1 MARKMKLA
9 AYDEFGNEVNG
20 VSLSVTESQW
30 NAMSRDEQ
38 AEVEKKTLA
47 MLFEVRVSPFLDS
60 NKINEYK
67 MKDMIFDYCK
77 GEGVELNEGIRQI
90 IELLKTQIQQD
101 SLI

>member
-1 MARKMKLA
+1 MTRKMKLT

-20 VSLSVTESQW
+20 VSLSCTEQQW

-38 AEVEKKTLA
+38 VEIEKRTLA

-90 IELLKTQIQQD
+90 IELLKTQI
-101 SLI
+101 

>member
-1 MARKMKLA
+1 MTRRMKLT
-9 AYDEFGNEVNG
+9 AYDEFGNEVNV

-30 NAMSRDEQ
+30 HSMSRDEQ
-38 AEVEKKTLA
+38 AEVEKNTLA

-60 NKINEYK
+60 DKINEYK

-90 IELLKTQIQQD
+90 IELLKMQI
-101 SLI
+101 

>member
-38 AEVEKKTLA
+38 AEVEKKTL
-47 MLFEVRVSPFLDS
+47 
-60 NKINEYK
+60 
-67 MKDMIFDYCK
+67 
-77 GEGVELNEGIRQI
+77 
-90 IELLKTQIQQD
+90 
-101 SLI
+101 

>member
-1 MARKMKLA
+1 MTRKMKLT

-20 VSLSVTESQW
+20 VLLRVTESQW
-30 NAMSRDEQ
+30 HSMSGDEQ
-38 AEVEKKTLA
+38 AEVEKNTLA
-47 MLFEVRVSPFLDS
+47 MLFKVRVSPFLDS

-90 IELLKTQIQQD
+90 IELLKMQI
-101 SLI
+101 